1 MKTIAKVL
9 VSFAIVASPALA
21 FAQSQ
26 NAPLTRAQVKA
37 ELAELQ
43 RAGYSTASGDDANYP
58 QDIQAAEAKVAAQHE
73 MAQANP
79 ANQANQAYGGTHAGA
94 EASGTMQHNSWKPS
108 KAMDNACVGPVE
120 FCVPYFGS

>member
-43 RAGYSTASGDDANYP
+43 RAGYSTATGDDANYP
-58 QDIQAAEAKVAAQHE
+58 QDIQAAEARVAAQHE

-79 ANQANQAYGGTHAGA
+79 ANQAYGGTHAGA
-94 EASGTMQHNSWKPS
+94 EASGTMQHNAWKPS
-108 KAMDNACVGPVE
+108 KSMDNACVGPVE